1 MKIQFPEKLIIAD
14 LNINSIRNK
23 FDSLSFMIKSNVD
36 ILLSY
41 EPSWMIYSHQV
52 SLNRDSMGGEVLLY
66 IRDDIPKK
74 LLKHDFRINIKNLS
88 VEINLRKIRWP

>member
-1 MKIQFPEKLIIAD
+1 
-14 LNINSIRNK
+14 
-23 FDSLSFMIKSNVD
+23 
-36 ILLSY
+36 
-41 EPSWMIYSHQV
+41 MIYSHQV

-74 LLKHDFRINIKNLS
+74 LLKHDFRTNIKNLS

>member
-1 MKIQFPEKLIIAD
+1 MKIQFPEKSIIAH